1 MKDVFWNIR
10 GLNKP
15 DRGKC
20 IADMMRI
27 NSVDFI
33 GVQETKKEGIPKGF
47 VNSIDRNFTWKYVL
61 LGAFL
66 WV

>member
-47 VNSIDRNFTWKYVL
+47 VNSIDRNFT
-61 LGAFL
+61 
-66 WV
+66 